1 MATIALISIPIVVS
15 VFGIVFGGALRS
27 LSKQSQSQTERATS
41 VCEEA
46 LSNIR
51 TVRSCASEYAEL
63 ELFQKETNEAA
74 NLAQRLG
81 IGIAV
86 FQSLTNLFL
95 NG

>member
-15 VFGIVFGGALRS
+15 VFGLVFGGALRS
-27 LSKQSQSQTERATS
+27 LSKQSQAQTERATS

-63 ELFQKETNEAA
+63 ELFEKETNEAA
-74 NLAQRLG
+74 SLAQRLG

-86 FQSLTNLFL
+86 FQSMTNLFL